1 MRRLAA
7 TLCLALLP
15 AMAAAQTTTQPAAP
29 ASPPAGAASSAPAP
43 GGDPVV
49 ARVNGKE
56 LHRSDVIESA
66 RSLPE
71 PYQQQIDQ
79 LFPALIER
87 LIDLNLLAAEG
98 RREGLQND
106 PAVKAQ
112 VAQFEDQAVREA
124 VLDRYLKSKV
134 TDDAIKARYEKFLKE
149 TPPQTEVR
157 ARHILVDSE
166 DKANAIIKELDG
178 GANFAELASKDSLDK
193 KAAANGGD
201 LGYFTASDMVPE
213 FAEAAFALDK
223 GQYTKKPVKTRFGW
237 HIILVEDKREKKPPT
252 LDEARSQIESELT
265 QELVGAYLADLRGKA
280 QIEKF
285 NPDGSPIKPAPA
297 TPPASGN
304 GAAGGEATTTP
315 PAAGGQATPPANQ
328 PKTQP

>member
-1 MRRLAA
+1 MTRPMRRLAA

-15 AMAAAQTTTQPAAP
+15 AMAAAQTNQPAAP
-29 ASPPAGAASSAPAP
+29 ATPPA
-43 GGDPVV
+43 GDPVV

-66 RSLPE
+66 KSLPE
-71 PYQQQIDQ
+71 PYQQQVEQ

-87 LIDLNLLAAEG
+87 LIDLSLLVAEG
-98 RREGLQND
+98 RKEGLQND

-112 VAQFEDQAVREA
+112 VAHFEDQAVLQA
-124 VLDRYLKSKV
+124 LLDHYLKAKV
-134 TDDAIKARYEKFLKE
+134 TEDAVKARYEKFLKE

-166 DKANAIIKELDG
+166 AKANDIIKQLDG
-178 GANFAELASKDSLDK
+178 GADFKELASKDSLDK

-201 LGYFTASDMVPE
+201 LGYFSAQDMVPE

-252 LDEARSQIESELT
+252 LDEARSQIEAELN
-265 QELVGAYLADLRGKA
+265 QELVAAFLADLRSKA
-280 QIEKF
+280 EIQKF

-304 GAAGGEATTTP
+304 GAAPGTP
-315 PAAGGQATPPANQ
+315 PAAEQ

>member
-1 MRRLAA
+1 MKRPMRRLAA
-7 TLCLALLP
+7 SLCLALLP

-29 ASPPAGAASSAPAP
+29 ATPPAATPAP

-66 RSLPE
+66 KSLPE

-124 VLDRYLKSKV
+124 VLDRYLKAKV
-134 TDDAIKARYEKFLKE
+134 TDDAIKAAYEKFLKD

-166 DKANAIIKELDG
+166 EKANAIIKQLDA

-201 LGYFTASDMVPE
+201 LGYFTAQDMVPE

-265 QELVGAYLADLRGKA
+265 QQLVGAYLADLRKQA

-297 TPPASGN
+297 PAATPPA
-304 GAAGGEATTTP
+304 ATP
-315 PAAGGQATPPANQ
+315 PAAGNGTTGGTATPPA
-328 PKTQP
+328 KTQP